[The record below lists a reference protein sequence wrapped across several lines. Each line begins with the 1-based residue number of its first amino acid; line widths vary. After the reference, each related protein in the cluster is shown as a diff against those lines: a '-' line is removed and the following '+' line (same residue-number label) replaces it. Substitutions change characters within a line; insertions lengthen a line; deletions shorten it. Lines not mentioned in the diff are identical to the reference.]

1 MDKIISMSLKEEDL
15 SGLNSLT
22 KKLNLKSRS
31 ETIRKALALLDQE
44 QKYLEKSKG
53 RISGILIIIHEH
65 SKNTLKISHEYQHL
79 IKNHNH
85 SHLAN
90 HKCIDSFIIEGQSSE
105 IKQILKNFNKD
116 KKTLLVKLI
125 II

>member
-53 RISGILIIIHEH
+53 RISGVLVIIHNH
-65 SKNTLKISHEYQHL
+65 SKNTLKISHLYQHY

-85 SHLAN
+85 SHLDD
-90 HKCIDSFIIEGQSSE
+90 HKCIDTFIVEGESSE
-105 IKQILKNFNKD
+105 IKGILSNFNKD
-116 KKTLLVKLI
+116 KRTIISKLI
-125 II
+125 VL

>member
-15 SGLNSLT
+15 LGLNSLT

>member
-90 HKCIDSFIIEGQSSE
+90 HKCIDTFIVEGQSSK
-105 IKQILKNFNKD
+105 IKQILTNFNKD
-116 KKTLLVKLI
+116 KKTLLTKLI
-125 II
+125 LI